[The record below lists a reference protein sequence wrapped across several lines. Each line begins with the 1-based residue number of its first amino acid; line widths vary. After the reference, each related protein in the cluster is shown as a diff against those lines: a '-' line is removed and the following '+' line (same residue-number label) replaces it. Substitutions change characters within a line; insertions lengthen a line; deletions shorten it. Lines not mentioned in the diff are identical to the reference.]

1 MVEKAFT
8 PQPGFCP
15 WVQLENLDNVERF
28 TLPSDNYYINMLN
41 YFVDT
46 VRTET
51 DWHSHLDAILSQ
63 AKLLDEIR
71 IRSFR

>member
-1 MVEKAFT
+1 
-8 PQPGFCP
+8 
-15 WVQLENLDNVERF
+15 
-28 TLPSDNYYINMLN
+28 MLN